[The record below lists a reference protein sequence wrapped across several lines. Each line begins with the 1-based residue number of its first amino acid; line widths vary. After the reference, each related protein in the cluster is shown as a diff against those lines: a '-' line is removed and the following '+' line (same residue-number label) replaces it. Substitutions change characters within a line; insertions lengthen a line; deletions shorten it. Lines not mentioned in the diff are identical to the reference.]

1 LTADIKPG
9 EMIGGL
15 VAGDVPETEAAIST
29 AVPNA
34 ARPSTSAISA
44 RSYTTRNPATNP
56 CRYPD
61 ARV

>member
-15 VAGDVPETEAAIST
+15 VAGDRGGYFYRCPD
-29 AVPNA
+29 A

-44 RSYTTRNPATNP
+44 KSYITRNPATNP
-56 CRYPD
+56 CRYH